1 MCKFNADLL
10 FADIN
15 LEGCIVQVKKNSTG
29 LFKAESLV
37 EIKAINNSST
47 NIYNAQ
53 LLPKAMK
60 TYNDVIAIN
69 LGTEADFIHTNGWL
83 IKKYISSQEVRKI
96 VLADD
101 FAGIVYRDKI
111 EIIEL

>member
-1 MCKFNADLL
+1 M
-10 FADIN
+10 
-15 LEGCIVQVKKNSTG
+15 KKNNTG

-37 EIKAINNSST
+37 EIKTINNSNT

-60 TYNDVIAIN
+60 TYNDVIVIN

-83 IKKYISSQEVRKI
+83 IKKYTATRNIKDI
-96 VLADD
+96 VICGSV
-101 FAGIVYRDKI
+101 AGIIYKDKI
-111 EIIEL
+111 ELINL